1 MILFCINPLKSSNL
15 KIIIS
20 FHARFR
26 YYECEKLVV
35 KFSLWMEN
43 MHYVKFACEMS
54 PIPYGGFVSICRKS
68 FLSSTLMPVMDQ
80 QDQSGRS
87 LRHLLKIDWVL
98 LKLI

>member
-15 KIIIS
+15 KIVIS

-43 MHYVKFACEMS
+43 MRYVKFECKMFS
-54 PIPYGGFVSICRKS
+54 IHHGGYEQLCRKPL
-68 FLSSTLMPVMDQ
+68 LSSTLMPVTGQ
-80 QDQSGRS
+80 QDQAGRS
-87 LRHLLKIDWVL
+87 LKHLQKIGWDF
-98 LKLI
+98 LIRI